1 VLRQLCGTIRLNDL
15 PGAFREGSVD
25 LDRDLLERA
34 VAGKPGKA
42 LVHELASAIEFA
54 ALTSQ
59 LCSEERQLWSAESSV
74 LGYLVKPVIGVI
86 VGQPVQ

>member
-1 VLRQLCGTIRLNDL
+1 VPIRLDDL
-15 PGAFREGSVD
+15 LGAFREGSVD

-34 VAGKPGKA
+34 VPGEPGKA
-42 LVHELASAIEFA
+42 LVHELASEIDSA

-59 LCSEERQLWSAESSV
+59 LCLEERQLCSAESMV
-74 LGYLVKPVIGVI
+74 LRYLVEPVIGVI